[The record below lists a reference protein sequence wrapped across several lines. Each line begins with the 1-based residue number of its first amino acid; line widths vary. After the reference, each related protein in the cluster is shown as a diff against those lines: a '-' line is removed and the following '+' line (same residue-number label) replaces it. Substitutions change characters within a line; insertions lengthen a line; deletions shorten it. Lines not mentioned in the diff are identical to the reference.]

1 MSKLLNSSR
10 AVAGWCKAK
19 VSPSDV
25 SISLV
30 AGWWLL
36 AGWWLCDARWRV
48 HYTWNMIT
56 PHHCRH
62 QHHTS
67 LSPRHLH
74 LHLTQ
79 GRVAPFLKILIEP
92 SQTHF
97 TPLPILAERSRTQW
111 PPRNRWSWPRL
122 LNHWIM
128 KCWEQNNGT
137 KIIWPRQWNNI
148 ANP

>member
-1 MSKLLNSSR
+1 MSKLLNSSG
-10 AVAGWCKAK
+10 AGVVQGQGVPIWCLHL
-19 VSPSDV
+19 PGGW
-25 SISLV
+25 LV
-30 AGWWLL
+30 AGV
-36 AGWWLCDARWRV
+36 CDARWRV

-74 LHLTQ
+74 LHFIL
-79 GRVAPFLKILIEP
+79 GRVNPSLKILREP

-97 TPLPILAERSRTQW
+97 TPVPILAERSRTQW
-111 PPRNRWSWPRL
+111 GPRNRWSWPGL